1 MIAFLYQANLN
12 KTQALDGTFKQT
24 CHTLHK
30 LFFLLCLPDQHA
42 AYSWFAT
49 TSCLDDGCY
58 P

>member
-24 CHTLHK
+24 CHTRHK

-42 AYSWFAT
+42 AYSWFAAT
-49 TSCLDDGCY
+49 
-58 P
+58 